1 MLLKLKMIK
10 RIIKT
15 NLTNEGEQAL
25 IRVIFLGLI
34 LAYLSKSGS
43 ALGVLACG
51 LYMAYSAFFLML
63 VMQYP
68 KHNEKRQW
76 WALLVDIGMA
86 SYGTYITGSAGGIF
100 IGLFLWLIIG
110 YGLRYGEKY
119 TVVAFLATLF
129 GYTLSMQFNPYWLAH
144 RDVVNGFF
152 LTLILVP
159 VHTFF
164 LQRKL
169 GRAIKQAKLDSEA
182 KSRFLSHMSHE
193 IRTPLNG
200 IVGATDLLS
209 NTGLNSEQRNAMYH
223 IKNSAI
229 LLRQLVNDVLDISKI
244 EQGKIDLHIADFDLA
259 TLVSEVDLAFRTQ
272 AEEKNLRFYCV
283 IAEDCPTLLIG
294 DALHIKQVIL
304 NLVGNAIKF
313 TKQGAVDLL
322 IKQVGGDAVTLLIS
336 VKDTGIGIKQA
347 KLSKIFE
354 SFTQA
359 DASITGQYGG
369 TGLGTTIAKNLV
381 ELMGGKI
388 EVRSEVGVGS
398 EFTVQITLDK
408 QSKPVENNSLVNNV
422 VSFTAYT
429 GKLKKQSILIADD
442 NLTNRYILNALLTQ
456 AGYVV
461 HEADDGDKALDM
473 LEVMSFDLMM
483 LDLNMPKLSG
493 LQVIDIHKRLSQ
505 KTIPSVI
512 VTADATLETK
522 QKCLDAGVNSILTK
536 PYDTAKLLD
545 TVKLLI
551 NGNQVNEI
559 TVVSKPITT
568 DTFVNLDKLKE
579 LKKISVSPD
588 FMSHL
593 VCGFVGD
600 TTISLET
607 MHKQLAKHEFQ
618 AVRDL
623 AHAIKGNAGSLGADS
638 FFQACAVI
646 EDIKST
652 DAMKV
657 WNRALKQADTTWHK
671 TKIELMKH
679 IERSQVV

>member
-1 MLLKLKMIK
+1 MVKK
-10 RIIKT
+10 IIRA

-25 IRVIFLGLI
+25 IRVTFLGLI
-34 LAYLSKSGS
+34 LAYLAESGS

-51 LYMAYSAFFLML
+51 LYMAYSTVFLL
-63 VMQYP
+63 LILKFP

-76 WALLVDIGMA
+76 WALMVDIGMA

-119 TVVAFLATLF
+119 TIVAFLATLV

-169 GRAIKQAKLDSEA
+169 EKAVTQAKHDSEA

-209 NTGLNSEQRNAMYH
+209 NTELNSEQRNAMYH

-244 EQGKIDLHIADFDLA
+244 EQGKMDLHIADFDLVS
-259 TLVSEVDLAFRTQ
+259 LVNDVDMAFRNQ
-272 AEEKNLRFYCV
+272 AENKKLQFNCV
-283 IAEDCPTLLIG
+283 IEEDCPTQLIG
-294 DALHIKQVIL
+294 DALHIKQIIL

-313 TKQGAVDLL
+313 THEGSVNLL
-322 IKQVGGDAVTLLIS
+322 IKQIEGEATTLLIS

-347 KLSKIFE
+347 KLGKIFE

-359 DASITGQYGG
+359 DASITDKFGG

-388 EVRSEVGVGS
+388 SVQSEVGVGS
-398 EFTVQITLDK
+398 EFTVMIRLQRQIE
-408 QSKPVENNSLVNNV
+408 SSAVKPMIDNV
-422 VSFTAYT
+422 VSFQAHASRF
-429 GKLKKQSILIADD
+429 KKHTILIADD

-456 AGYVV
+456 AGYIV
-461 HEADDGDKALDM
+461 HEAEDGDKALDM

-493 LQVIDIHKRLSQ
+493 LEVIDIHRRLSS
-505 KTIPSVI
+505 KTTPSVI
-512 VTADATLETK
+512 ITADATLETK
-522 QKCLDAGVNSILTK
+522 QKCLDMGVDSLLTK

-551 NGNQVNEI
+551 TGNQVEAI
-559 TVVSKPITT
+559 TVIDKEQPT
-568 DTFVNLDKLKE
+568 DTVLNLAKFQELKSISKDPQFLVNL
-579 LKKISVSPD
+579 IS
-588 FMSHL
+588 
-593 VCGFVGD
+593 GFVGD
-600 TTISLET
+600 TTISLKA
-607 MHKQLAKHEFQ
+607 MHRELNKQEYQ

-623 AHAIKGNAGSLGADS
+623 AHAVKGNAGSLGADLI
-638 FFQACAVI
+638 FQSCTQI
-646 EDIKST
+646 ESLNST
-652 DAMKV
+652 DNNKTWAK
-657 WNRALKQADTTWHK
+657 ALKQADAAWHK
-671 TKIELMKH
+671 TKIALMAQ
-679 IERSQVV
+679 IEQSKAI